1 MKLVHTS
8 DWHIGRSLNG
18 YSLLEDQRYFLSQLV
33 DFLVEYRVDALLISG
48 DLYDRA
54 IPSAQAVQLVDEF
67 LTEVVLRRNI
77 KTFIIAGNHDSP
89 ERLSFSNRFLESSG
103 LYMQGN
109 LQREIKKIPLVCG
122 DESVVIWMLPYFHPA
137 QVRELYPEEKIV
149 GYQQAAEKIASLIS
163 PSPNT
168 LNLLM
173 AHGFYLNGSAK
184 DGCLYSESEYSV
196 GGSDLIDLG
205 VFPKF
210 DYVALGHL
218 HAPQSAGA
226 NGFYSGSPLKYS
238 LSEEKQKKGI
248 VLLEIQNKTIQQSLY
263 SFQTLRDV
271 RKIQGKFQE
280 LMLQQSDDYVFVEL
294 LDQEYV
300 LNAMEQLRVRFPNI
314 LGMHYSSLEY
324 QQPLLEGEEPA
335 LSQSPKDIL
344 KKFYL
349 ETVGNEMTHQEEQ
362 LVDQILL
369 QLDQGGKP

>member
-18 YSLLEDQRYFLSQLV
+18 YSLLEDQRYFLSQLM

-54 IPSAQAVQLVDEF
+54 VPSAQAVQLVDEF

-89 ERLSFSNRFLESSG
+89 ERLSFSNQFLESSG

-122 DESVVIWMLPYFHPA
+122 DEAVVIWMLPYFHPA

-163 PSPNT
+163 PFPNT

-173 AHGFYLNGSAK
+173 AHGFYLNGSAN

-248 VLLEIQNKTIQQSLY
+248 ILLEIQNKTIQQSLH

-349 ETVGNEMTHQEEQ
+349 ETVGNEMTQQEEQ